1 MSAAMRLAVSTKI
14 YHMMKDNFATD
25 PKMYYVAT
33 AAARHALRLPADLSG
48 GAERATAPRRG

>member
-14 YHMMKDNFATD
+14 YHMMKDNIDTD
-25 PKMYYVAT
+25 PKKFYDAT

-48 GAERATAPRRG
+48 GAGRASAPRRG